1 MLEQLFITN
10 ASIVQQVG
18 NKQSIRNVVE
28 WKMHNIQLTGS
39 PLRSEG

>member
-18 NKQSIRNVVE
+18 NKHYIHNVVE
-28 WKMHNIQLTGS
+28 WKMHNIQLTEFT
-39 PLRSEG
+39 LRSEG